1 MMKNRWT
8 GVIFSCLMLL
18 VIVSGSQAQ
27 PFSSDEI
34 SIAIPHKVIAR
45 MVKATLPMNLEPGPY
60 LKGRLWIHAIDSL
73 KIGTNQ
79 VTADLDIRGK
89 NIKLET
95 HLGNQ
100 VLSMDVGNFN
110 TALSCKVSLGY
121 DAGKRMLYLTPYILQ
136 KPNKNSVNKVA
147 DNLLQALSLVNGVA
161 YPIEIQKLEP
171 VIAQISGE
179 QFNIGMEIT
188 NIYTENNRVC
198 ISGQPQLEKITP
210 PLPE

>member
-18 VIVSGSQAQ
+18 VTISGSQAQ
-27 PFSSDEI
+27 SLPSDEI
-34 SIAIPHKVIAR
+34 SIAIPHKVIAS
-45 MVKATLPMNLEPGPY
+45 MITSALPMNLEPGPY
-60 LKGRLWIHAIDSL
+60 LKGRLWIHSVDSL
-73 KIGTNQ
+73 TIGTNQ
-79 VTADLDIRGK
+79 VTADLDIRGE

-100 VLSMDVGNFN
+100 VLSMDIGNFN
-110 TALSCKVSLGY
+110 TAFSGKVSLQY
-121 DAGKRMLYLTPYILQ
+121 DAGKRILYLTPYILQ

-147 DNLLQALSLVNGVA
+147 DNLLQTLSLVNGVV

-171 VIAQISGE
+171 VIAQIGGE

-188 NIYTENNRVC
+188 NIYTENDRVW
-198 ISGQPQLEKITP
+198 ISGQPQLKK
-210 PLPE
+210 